1 LVLDKIIS
9 EIALMSVKF
18 SVILFT
24 FLYSSYI
31 RSKKNSPPL
40 SYLKLILGILAVR
53 ELVYGILNITI
64 RISKELNLEPFNG
77 ISNSLFFLAITDI
90 IWLTVLFRWLRS
102 YTGKNGIDSFF
113 LILNIVVGA
122 FFVASA
128 VIPGFNFIGDLASLF
143 YWLWELV
150 FIVTFVIS
158 ILGVSK
164 FNVNDPELILDTRI
178 TVIIILGLGSL
189 YLFLPANPAAAEYN
203 TTGALLQTLAL
214 CGFYSAIT
222 YILHYYN
229 LLSDRDREDEVDFIE
244 KDLESVFDFMKEV
257 SKAMAEKVGMDK
269 VLEHII
275 TSTVKT
281 TSADAGA
288 ILMIDEYEDILKV
301 RAVSGFFPPLY
312 SVPDI
317 VKTAISRL
325 EAYFKSTP
333 IRLGETIFGECQK
346 AGQPIFIRNS
356 LDDQRL
362 KNNTKNDT
370 LYVNC
375 AILIPLIVQTR
386 VLGVL
391 AVLNRDRNKFF
402 TDNDY
407 THLTTFG
414 EYAALTIDFVNTY
427 MQLLEKKEIE
437 REIGIAA
444 DIQQKL
450 LPKKLPKIKNAVLEA
465 YSVPAKG
472 VSGDYYDAFQ
482 LKGGKLALVI
492 CDVAGKGVPAA
503 LVMVMIRS
511 ILHLIASSD
520 REVQTMLTWVN
531 RGISGEIDI
540 DHYATMSILTYDQN
554 TSEIVYSNA
563 AHHPLLIFRH
573 ATKQVET
580 LDTEGLPIGI
590 EKSTAYTQKKIK
602 LDPGDLIILYTDGII
617 EAMNAKGEQYS
628 TERFQNLI
636 RDNAGL
642 TPKELLDVLKED
654 LDGFVKNAKQHDD
667 QTLLLMKVN

>member
-1 LVLDKIIS
+1 
-9 EIALMSVKF
+9 MSVKF

-24 FLYSSYI
+24 FLYYTYI
-31 RSKKNSPPL
+31 RSKKNNPVL
-40 SYLKLILGILAVR
+40 SYFKIILGILTVR
-53 ELVYGILNITI
+53 EIVFGILNIAI
-64 RISKELNLEPFNG
+64 RISKDLNVQLFNN
-77 ISNSLFFLAITDI
+77 IPNSLFILVITDI
-90 IWLTVLFRWLRS
+90 IWLTVLVGWLRS
-102 YTGKNGIDSFF
+102 YTGKRGFDSVF
-113 LILNIVVGA
+113 LVLNIIVGA
-122 FFVASA
+122 FFAADALVPA
-128 VIPGFNFIGDLASLF
+128 FHFLGDFAGLF
-143 YWLWELV
+143 YWLWEFVYILY
-150 FIVTFVIS
+150 FVIS
-158 ILGVSK
+158 MLGVSK
-164 FNVNDPELILDTRI
+164 FNVNDPEIILDTRI
-178 TVIIILGLGSL
+178 TVMIVCGLGSL
-189 YLFLPANPAAAEYN
+189 YIFLPANPGSVPYN

-214 CGFYSAIT
+214 CAFYSSVA

-229 LLSDRDREDEVDFIE
+229 LLTDRDREDEVDFIE

-317 VKTAISRL
+317 VKTAITRL

-346 AGQPIFIRNS
+346 SGQPIFVRNT

-375 AILIPLIVQTR
+375 VILIPLIVQTR

-402 TDNDY
+402 SDNDY

-450 LPKKLPKIKNAVLEA
+450 LPKKLPKIKNAILEA

-540 DHYATMSILTYDQN
+540 DHYATMSILTYDQK

-563 AHHPLLIFRH
+563 AHHPLLIYRN
-573 ATKQVET
+573 ATKEVET

-628 TERFQNLI
+628 TERFQNLVK
-636 RDNAGL
+636 DHANL
-642 TPKELLDVLKED
+642 SPKELLDALKED